1 MTINKRFR
9 AITLL
14 STLLPFVILVSGC
27 SRRTSDTN
35 SDLLRSYGKMEFGGY
50 EREYVLLS
58 PTVNVDG
65 DEYPLIVA
73 LHGGGGDGER
83 MCSLKGGV
91 QEYAAKEGF
100 FVLCP
105 SGIGRHWN
113 DGREIERWQAHLENI
128 DDVGFLNELI
138 QKIVDEK
145 PVDPARVFV
154 TGISNGGKMSFR
166 LLCEPRG
173 VISAAAV
180 VIASMP
186 ADLDCDPSGPIPV
199 LIMNGT
205 EDPLVPWEG
214 GEVVAFRQP
223 LGTVLSTAATVSFW
237 VDNNHCS
244 SVPTKSLIRDVN
256 TSDDSWIEIDQYED
270 CAGDNFIMFYTV
282 HGGGHT
288 WPGGVQY
295 LPEFLIGRT
304 NRDAH
309 AGALIWEFFEQVPAN

>member
-1 MTINKRFR
+1 MTVIKRLSVTILF
-9 AITLL
+9 
-14 STLLPFVILVSGC
+14 STLLLFTILLAGC
-27 SRRTSDTN
+27 FRKTSDA
-35 SDLLRSYGKMEFGGY
+35 SSELLRVYEKMEFDGR
-50 EREYVLLS
+50 ERDYVLLS
-58 PTVNVDG
+58 PVVT
-65 DEYPLIVA
+65 DERDDYPLVMA

-91 QEYAAKEGF
+91 QEFAVKGGF

-113 DGREIERWQAHLENI
+113 DGREIDRWQAHAEKV
-128 DDVGFLNELI
+128 DDVGFLNELVRRI
-138 QKIVDEK
+138 IDER

-154 TGISNGGKMSFR
+154 TGISNGGKMSLR

-173 VISAAAV
+173 VFSAAAV

-186 ADLDCDPSGPIPV
+186 ADLNCDPSGPEPV
-199 LIMNGT
+199 LIINGT
-205 EDPLVPWEG
+205 EDPLVPWDG
-214 GEVVAFRQP
+214 GQVAAFGQP
-223 LGTVLSTAATVSFW
+223 LGNVLSTPATVSFW
-237 VDNNHCS
+237 VENNQCS
-244 SVPTKSLIRDVN
+244 SEPNKSSIRDVN
-256 TSDDSWIEIDQYED
+256 TSDGSWIEKNSYEN
-270 CAGDNFIMFYTV
+270 CAGDNFVFLYTV

-309 AGALIWEFFEQVPAN
+309 AGELIWEFFKLVPEK